1 MLLIGTR
8 NSTSQVVASGGLVN
22 LGEVYRRYC
31 KKNSCGIGAFNFGGS
46 SISLQHSGIYKI
58 TVSATF
64 TSPVAGDVTLQLF
77 ENGVAIPSA
86 LATETITTADTE
98 TRSVSFD
105 IYVLVDKDCIL
116 GTNTIS
122 VETLS
127 LVNTSVGA
135 VNITN
140 VVVDVLKVL

>member
-1 MLLIGTR
+1 MLLLGTR
-8 NSTSQVVASGGLVN
+8 NATSQVVASGGLVN
-22 LGEVYRRYC
+22 FGEVYRRYC
-31 KKNSCGIGAFNFGGS
+31 KKNGYPFGAFNFSGS
-46 SISLQHSGIYKI
+46 SIALQHSGIYKV

-127 LVNTSVGA
+127 LVNTSDGA
-135 VNITN
+135 VTITN
-140 VVVDVLKVL
+140 VVVDVLKVV

>member
-8 NSTSQVVASGGLVN
+8 NATSQVVASGGLVN

-31 KKNSCGIGAFNFGGS
+31 KKNSCGIGTFNFSGS

-58 TVSATF
+58 SVSATF

-77 ENGVAIPSA
+77 ENGVSIPSA

-122 VETLS
+122 VETIS

>member
-1 MLLIGTR
+1 MLLLGTR
-8 NSTSQVVASGGLVN
+8 NSASQLVASDGLVN

-31 KKNSCGIGAFNFGGS
+31 RKNNCGINTFNFSGS
-46 SISLQHSGIYKI
+46 TIALQHSGIYKV

-64 TSPVAGDVTLQLF
+64 TSPVAGDITLQLF

-98 TRSVSFD
+98 VRSVAFD
-105 IYVLVDKDCIL
+105 IYVLVDKDCVL
-116 GTNTIS
+116 GTTATSIQNI
-122 VETLS
+122 S
-127 LVNTSVGA
+127 LVNTSASA

-140 VVVDVLKVL
+140 VVVDVLKVV